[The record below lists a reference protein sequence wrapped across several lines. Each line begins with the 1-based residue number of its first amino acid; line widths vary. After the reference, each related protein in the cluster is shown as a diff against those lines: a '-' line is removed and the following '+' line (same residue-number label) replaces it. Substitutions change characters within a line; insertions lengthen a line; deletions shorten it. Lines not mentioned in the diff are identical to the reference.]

1 MYLESQTQ
9 FGDIPWPR
17 EEPAGTVLNP
27 TQPVADRVDVTEK
40 SLSDEVQ
47 RSSVFLP
54 YPKRFEKHLPLL
66 VVKVAEAVQCSPDR
80 FDHHRRRAHGS
91 GGQDGAVE
99 HRDRGGGVWRA
110 SQHHSCHM
118 QGSWRIAQVPE
129 GRT

>member
-17 EEPAGTVLNP
+17 EEPAGTFLNP

-54 YPKRFEKHLPLL
+54 YLKRYEKHLPLL
-66 VVKVAEAVQCSPDR
+66 VGKVAEAVQCSPDR
-80 FDHHRRRAHGS
+80 FDHHLRRAHGS

-99 HRDRGGGVWRA
+99 HRDRGGRGGRA
-110 SQHHSCHM
+110 PPQPSSPI
-118 QGSWRIAQVPE
+118 QGLGGFGQVPP
-129 GRT
+129 